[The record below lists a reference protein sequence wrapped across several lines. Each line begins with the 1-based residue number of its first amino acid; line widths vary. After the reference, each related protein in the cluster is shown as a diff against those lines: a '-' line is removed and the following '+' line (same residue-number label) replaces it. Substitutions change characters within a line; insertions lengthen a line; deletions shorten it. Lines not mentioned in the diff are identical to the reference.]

1 MSTLRNHVP
10 PVKDSLVLQDKA
22 GDRTAF
28 GDRNRASRQAA
39 ISHPLVASAR
49 KPDMATTVCT
59 STLHS
64 GVGRARLLRSRKRT
78 HTLISQREE
87 RALAPRIAGPV
98 LAGDPREADQT
109 IYLWPQGFK

>member
-39 ISHPLVASAR
+39 VSHPLVASTR
-49 KPDMATTVCT
+49 KPDIATTVCT
-59 STLHS
+59 SMLHR
-64 GVGRARLLRSRKRT
+64 GVSRARLLRLRKRT
-78 HTLISQREE
+78 HTLFAQRKE

-98 LAGDPREADQT
+98 LAGDPREAGQT
-109 IYLWPQGFK
+109 IYLWPQGFE